1 MQKSFFLS
9 GIWCLGFNH
18 ICDSISCVAANPS
31 YYWLNSYKISYL
43 TLSAKGGSTMRRKER
58 EITDTHQL
66 QQILEEC
73 KVCRVAMQDK
83 DGLYLVPLNFGYQ
96 YQDGKLTLYLH
107 SSKEGRKISA
117 LSQNSSVCF
126 EMDCSHKLVEGDV
139 ACGQTAVKILNAWA
153 ETCKGLVRVKSLAN
167 DRTYDA
173 NGEIADPNEYLI
185 SINVHQMANAAE
197 IMRTDETLF
206 TKAQLSAFQTMMK
219 NVFYPAASD
228 FLAHK
233 EACKQHSW
241 LNWDLA
247 QMTSILSIGILCDD
261 QDKIN
266 EAILYFKY
274 GVGNGSID
282 NAVPFLHQDPDGHGV
297 LGQGQESGRDQGH
310 ATLCIAL
317 MGAFCQ
323 MAYNIGEDLF
333 AYQDNKVLAM
343 AEYTAKYNLWKDFD
357 DRSSTSNE
365 KFVYSKEGF
374 PYSFYENCSWQC
386 PALSSKEE
394 NDKSRGEIRPCWAL
408 IYYHYKTKGI
418 EAYYTKKFM
427 DGMGVEGG
435 GGHYGSTSGG
445 FDQLGFGTLM
455 YTKE

>member
-1 MQKSFFLS
+1 MDDKNWSATFPDWWNNYTYFYE
-9 GIWCLGFNH
+9 
-18 ICDSISCVAANPS
+18 DAAAA
-31 YYWLNSYKISYL
+31 Y
-43 TLSAKGGSTMRRKER
+43 
-58 EITDTHQL
+58 QL
-66 QQILEEC
+66 AL
-73 KVCRVAMQDK
+73 RW
-83 DGLYLVPLNFGYQ
+83 
-96 YQDGKLTLYLH
+96 KL
-107 SSKEGRKISA
+107 
-117 LSQNSSVCF
+117 
-126 EMDCSHKLVEGDV
+126 EGDI
-139 ACGQTAVKILNAWA
+139 ACGQAVVRILNEWA
-153 ETCKGLVRVKSLAN
+153 TTCKGLVRVKSLAN
-167 DRTYDA
+167 DRTYDP

-185 SINVHQMANAAE
+185 SINVHQMVNAAE

-206 TKAQLSAFQTMMK
+206 KKDELAAFQTMVK

-228 FLAHK
+228 FLAHR
-233 EACKQHSW
+233 ESCKQHSW

-261 QDKIN
+261 QDMIN

-274 GVGNGSID
+274 GVGNGCID
-282 NAVPFLHQDPDGHGV
+282 NAVPFLHQDPDGHGM

-310 ATLCIAL
+310 ATLCVSL

-333 AYQDNKVLAM
+333 AYDGNKVLAM

-357 DRSSTSNE
+357 DTSSTSDE
-365 KFVYSKEGF
+365 KFVYRKKDF
-374 PYSFYENCSWQC
+374 PYTYYENCSWQC
-386 PALSSKEE
+386 PELSSQEK

-408 IYYHYKTKGI
+408 IYNHYKTKGLD
-418 EAYYTKKFM
+418 AYYTKQFM

-455 YTKE
+455 YTRE

>member
-1 MQKSFFLS
+1 ML
-9 GIWCLGFNH
+9 
-18 ICDSISCVAANPS
+18 A
-31 YYWLNSYKISYL
+31 LN
-43 TLSAKGGSTMRRKER
+43 LSAC
-58 EITDTHQL
+58 TD
-66 QQILEEC
+66 IE
-73 KVCRVAMQDK
+73 
-83 DGLYLVPLNFGYQ
+83 DGTTDIDSWPAINEYTLNHPCMLHTDADFTYVKS
-96 YQDGKLTLYLH
+96 KLTQSPWSEGLAKLQ
-107 SSKEGRKISA
+107 SSGYSYSSYTPEAQEILGRMDKTNWSA
-117 LSQNSSVCF
+117 AFPDWWNNYTYFYEDAAAAYQLALRW
-126 EMDCSHKLVEGDV
+126 KLENDL
-139 ACGQTAVKILNAWA
+139 ACGQAAVRILNEWA
-153 ETCKGLVRVKSLAN
+153 TTCKGLVRVKSLAN
-167 DRTYDA
+167 DRTYDP

-185 SINVHQMANAAE
+185 SINVHQIVNAAE

-206 TKAQLSAFQTMMK
+206 KKDELAAFQTMVK

-233 EACKQHSW
+233 ESCKQHSW

-261 QDKIN
+261 QDMIN

-274 GVGNGSID
+274 GVGNGCID
-282 NAVPFLHQDPDGHGV
+282 NAVPFLHQDPDGHGM

-310 ATLCIAL
+310 ATLCVSL

-333 AYQDNKVLAM
+333 AYDGNKVLAM

-357 DRSSTSNE
+357 DTSSTSDE
-365 KFVYSKEGF
+365 KFVYRKKDF
-374 PYSFYENCSWQC
+374 PYTYYENCSWQC
-386 PALSSKEE
+386 PELSSQEE

-408 IYYHYKTKGI
+408 IYNHYKTKGLD
-418 EAYYTKKFM
+418 AYYTKQFM

-435 GGHYGSTSGG
+435 GGHYGGTSGG

-455 YTKE
+455 YTRE

>member
-1 MQKSFFLS
+1 ML
-9 GIWCLGFNH
+9 
-18 ICDSISCVAANPS
+18 A
-31 YYWLNSYKISYL
+31 LN
-43 TLSAKGGSTMRRKER
+43 LSAC
-58 EITDTHQL
+58 TD
-66 QQILEEC
+66 I
-73 KVCRVAMQDK
+73 
-83 DGLYLVPLNFGYQ
+83 
-96 YQDGKLTLYLH
+96 QDGTTDIDSWPAINEYTLNHPCMLHTDADFTYVKSKLTRTPW
-107 SSKEGRKISA
+107 SEGLDKLKNSGYSYSNYTPEAQEILGRMDDKNWSA
-117 LSQNSSVCF
+117 TFPDWWNNAAAAYQLALRW
-126 EMDCSHKLVEGDV
+126 KLEGDI
-139 ACGQTAVKILNAWA
+139 ACGQAAVRILNEWA
-153 ETCKGLVRVKSLAN
+153 TTCKGLVRVKSLAN
-167 DRTYDA
+167 DRTYDP

-185 SINVHQMANAAE
+185 SINVHQMVNAAE

-206 TKAQLSAFQTMMK
+206 KKDELAAFQTMVK

-228 FLAHK
+228 FLAHR
-233 EACKQHSW
+233 ESCKQHSW

-261 QDKIN
+261 QDMIN

-274 GVGNGSID
+274 GVGNGCID
-282 NAVPFLHQDPDGHGV
+282 NAVPFLHQDPDGHGM

-310 ATLCIAL
+310 ATLCVSL

-333 AYQDNKVLAM
+333 AYDGNKVLAM

-357 DRSSTSNE
+357 DTSSTSDE
-365 KFVYSKEGF
+365 KFVYRKKDF
-374 PYSFYENCSWQC
+374 PYTYYENCSWQC
-386 PALSSKEE
+386 PELSSQEK

-408 IYYHYKTKGI
+408 IYNHYKTKGLD
-418 EAYYTKKFM
+418 AYYTKQFM

-455 YTKE
+455 YTRE

>member
-1 MQKSFFLS
+1 MRTKIYILS
-9 GIWCLGFNH
+9 TML
-18 ICDSISCVAANPS
+18 A
-31 YYWLNSYKISYL
+31 LN
-43 TLSAKGGSTMRRKER
+43 LSAC
-58 EITDTHQL
+58 TD
-66 QQILEEC
+66 I
-73 KVCRVAMQDK
+73 
-83 DGLYLVPLNFGYQ
+83 
-96 YQDGKLTLYLH
+96 QDGTTDIDSCPAINEYTLNHPCMLQTDAEFTYVKSKLTQTPW
-107 SSKEGRKISA
+107 SEGLDKLKNSRYSYSNYTPEAQEILGRMDKTNWSA
-117 LSQNSSVCF
+117 TFPDWWNNYTYFYEDAAAAYQLALRW
-126 EMDCSHKLVEGDV
+126 KLENDL
-139 ACGQTAVKILNAWA
+139 ACGQAAVRILNEWA
-153 ETCKGLVRVKSLAN
+153 TTCKGLVRVKSLAN
-167 DRTYDA
+167 DRTYDP

-185 SINVHQMANAAE
+185 SINVHQMVNAAE

-206 TKAQLSAFQTMMK
+206 KKDELAAFQTMVK

-228 FLAHK
+228 FLAHR
-233 EACKQHSW
+233 ESCKQHSW

-261 QDKIN
+261 QDMIN

-274 GVGNGSID
+274 GVGNGCID
-282 NAVPFLHQDPDGHGV
+282 NAVPFLHQDPDGHGM

-310 ATLCIAL
+310 ATLCVSL

-333 AYQDNKVLAM
+333 AYDGNKVLAM

-357 DRSSTSNE
+357 DTSSTSDE
-365 KFVYSKEGF
+365 KFVYRKKDF
-374 PYSFYENCSWQC
+374 PYTYYENCSWQC
-386 PALSSKEE
+386 PELSSQEE

-408 IYYHYKTKGI
+408 IYNHYKTKGLD
-418 EAYYTKKFM
+418 AYYTKQFM

-455 YTKE
+455 YTRE

>member
-1 MQKSFFLS
+1 MKLKNIYMLFITL
-9 GIWCLGFNH
+9 L
-18 ICDSISCVAANPS
+18 A
-31 YYWLNSYKISYL
+31 LN
-43 TLSAKGGSTMRRKER
+43 LSAC
-58 EITDTHQL
+58 TDIEDGTTDIDSWPAINEYVLTHPCML
-66 QQILEEC
+66 HTASDFDYV
-73 KVCRVAMQDK
+73 KS
-83 DGLYLVPLNFGYQ
+83 
-96 YQDGKLTLYLH
+96 KLTMTPWN
-107 SSKEGRKISA
+107 EGLAKLQTSGYSDPTYTPEPQEVLGRMDKGNWASVFPEWWNNYTHFYEDAAAAYQLA
-117 LSQNSSVCF
+117 LRW
-126 EMDCSHKLVEGDV
+126 KLEGDA
-139 ACGQTAVKILNAWA
+139 ACGEAAVKILNAWA

-167 DRTYDA
+167 NRTYDP

-185 SINVHQMANAAE
+185 SINVHQMVNAAE

-206 TKAQLSAFQTMMK
+206 SKAQLTAFQNMVK
-219 NVFYPAASD
+219 SVFYPAASD

-274 GVGNGSID
+274 GVGNGTID
-282 NAVPFLHQDPDGHGV
+282 NAVPFLHPDPDGHGM

-333 AYQDNKVLAM
+333 GYQDNKVLAM
-343 AEYTAKYNLWKDFD
+343 AEYTAKYNLWNDFSN
-357 DRSSTSNE
+357 RTSTADE
-365 KFVYSKEGF
+365 YFKYRKKGF
-374 PYSFYENCSWQC
+374 PYTYYENCSWQC
-386 PALSSKEE
+386 PELSSKEE

-408 IYYHYKTKGI
+408 IYNHYKSEKGL
-418 EAYYTKKFM
+418 EAYYTRQFM

-435 GGHYGSTSGG
+435 GGHYGTTSGG
-445 FDQLGFGTLM
+445 FDQVGFGTLM
-455 YTKE
+455 YTRE

>member
-1 MQKSFFLS
+1 MRTKIYILS
-9 GIWCLGFNH
+9 TML
-18 ICDSISCVAANPS
+18 A
-31 YYWLNSYKISYL
+31 LN
-43 TLSAKGGSTMRRKER
+43 LSAC
-58 EITDTHQL
+58 TD
-66 QQILEEC
+66 I
-73 KVCRVAMQDK
+73 
-83 DGLYLVPLNFGYQ
+83 
-96 YQDGKLTLYLH
+96 QDGTTDIDSWPAINEYTLNHPCMLHTDADFTYVKSKLTQTPW
-107 SSKEGRKISA
+107 SEGLDKLKNSRYSYSNYTPEAQEILGRMDKTNWSA
-117 LSQNSSVCF
+117 TFPDWWNNYTYFYEDAAAAYQLALRW
-126 EMDCSHKLVEGDV
+126 KLENDL
-139 ACGQTAVKILNAWA
+139 ACGQAAVRILNEWA
-153 ETCKGLVRVKSLAN
+153 TTCKGLVRVKSLAN
-167 DRTYDA
+167 DRTYDP

-185 SINVHQMANAAE
+185 SINVHQMVNAAE

-206 TKAQLSAFQTMMK
+206 KKDELAAFQTMVK

-228 FLAHK
+228 FLAHR
-233 EACKQHSW
+233 ESCKQHSW

-261 QDKIN
+261 QDMIN

-274 GVGNGSID
+274 GVGNGCID
-282 NAVPFLHQDPDGHGV
+282 NAVPFLHQDPDGHGM

-310 ATLCIAL
+310 ATLVSL

-333 AYQDNKVLAM
+333 AYDGNKVLAM

-357 DRSSTSNE
+357 DTSSTSDE
-365 KFVYSKEGF
+365 KFVYRKKDF
-374 PYSFYENCSWQC
+374 PYTYYENCSWQC
-386 PALSSKEE
+386 PELSSQEE

-408 IYYHYKTKGI
+408 IYNHYKTKGLD
-418 EAYYTKKFM
+418 AYYTKQFM

-455 YTKE
+455 YTRE

>member
-1 MQKSFFLS
+1 MKFNNMLFLF
-9 GIWCLGFNH
+9 GLL
-18 ICDSISCVAANPS
+18 A
-31 YYWLNSYKISYL
+31 LN
-43 TLSAKGGSTMRRKER
+43 LSACTDIEDGTTDIDSWPAVNEYTLNHPCMLHTASDLSFVVSKLSESPWKEGLDKLKGS
-58 EITDTHQL
+58 
-66 QQILEEC
+66 
-73 KVCRVAMQDK
+73 
-83 DGLYLVPLNFGYQ
+83 GYS
-96 YQDGKLTLYLH
+96 H
-107 SSKEGRKISA
+107 SSYTPDPQEILGRMDSGNWGSVFPEWYNNYVSFYKDAAAAYQLA
-117 LSQNSSVCF
+117 LRW
-126 EMDCSHKLVEGDV
+126 KLEGDV
-139 ACGQTAVKILNAWA
+139 ACGQTAVNILNAWA

-185 SINVHQMANAAE
+185 SINVHQMVNAAE

-206 TKAQLSAFQTMMK
+206 TKAQLSAFQNMVK

-233 EACKQHSW
+233 EDCKQHSW

-274 GVGNGSID
+274 GVGNGGID

-297 LGQGQESGRDQGH
+297 LGQCQETGRDQGH
-310 ATLCIAL
+310 ATLCVAL

-333 AYQDNKVLAM
+333 AYDNNKVLAM
-343 AEYTAKYNLWKDFD
+343 TEYTAKYNLWKDFSNTSSPVD
-357 DRSSTSNE
+357 DN
-365 KFVYSKEGF
+365 FVYSKNGF
-374 PYSFYENCSWQC
+374 PYTYYENCSWQC
-386 PALSSKEE
+386 PSISSMEKD
-394 NDKSRGEIRPCWAL
+394 DKSRGSLRPCWAL
-408 IYYHYKTKGI
+408 IYNHYKANKGI
-418 EAYYTKKFM
+418 EAYYTKLFM

-435 GGHYGSTSGG
+435 GGHYGGDSGG
-445 FDQLGFGTLM
+445 FDQAGFGTLL
-455 YTKE
+455 YTR

>member
-1 MQKSFFLS
+1 MRTRNIFILFTMLA
-9 GIWCLGFNH
+9 LH
-18 ICDSISCVAANPS
+18 
-31 YYWLNSYKISYL
+31 
-43 TLSAKGGSTMRRKER
+43 LSAC
-58 EITDTHQL
+58 TDIEDGTTDIDSWPAINEYTLAHPCML
-66 QQILEEC
+66 HTAADLSY
-73 KVCRVAMQDK
+73 VAS
-83 DGLYLVPLNFGYQ
+83 
-96 YQDGKLTLYLH
+96 KLTVAPWSEGYDKLKNSGYSYAGYVPTPQEVLGRMDQGNWA
-107 SSKEGRKISA
+107 SKFPEWWNNYTYFYKDAAAAYQLA
-117 LSQNSSVCF
+117 LRW
-126 EMDCSHKLVEGDV
+126 KLEGDV

-261 QDKIN
+261 QENIN

>member
-1 MQKSFFLS
+1 MRTKIYILS
-9 GIWCLGFNH
+9 TML
-18 ICDSISCVAANPS
+18 A
-31 YYWLNSYKISYL
+31 LN
-43 TLSAKGGSTMRRKER
+43 LSAC
-58 EITDTHQL
+58 TD
-66 QQILEEC
+66 I
-73 KVCRVAMQDK
+73 
-83 DGLYLVPLNFGYQ
+83 
-96 YQDGKLTLYLH
+96 QDGTTDIDSWPAINEYTLNHPCMLHTDADFTYVKSKLTQTPW
-107 SSKEGRKISA
+107 SEGLDKLKNSRYSYSNYTPEAQEILGRMDKTNWSA
-117 LSQNSSVCF
+117 TFPDWWNNYTYFYEDAAAAYQLALRW
-126 EMDCSHKLVEGDV
+126 KLENDL
-139 ACGQTAVKILNAWA
+139 ACGQAAVRILNEWA
-153 ETCKGLVRVKSLAN
+153 TTCKGLVRVKSLAN
-167 DRTYDA
+167 DRTYDP

-185 SINVHQMANAAE
+185 SINVHQMVNAAE

-206 TKAQLSAFQTMMK
+206 KKDELAAFQTMVK

-228 FLAHK
+228 FLAHR
-233 EACKQHSW
+233 ESCKQHSW

-261 QDKIN
+261 QDMIN

-274 GVGNGSID
+274 GVGNGCID
-282 NAVPFLHQDPDGHGV
+282 NAVPFLHQDPDGHGM

-310 ATLCIAL
+310 ATLCVSL

-333 AYQDNKVLAM
+333 AYDGNKVLAM

-357 DRSSTSNE
+357 DTSSTSDE
-365 KFVYSKEGF
+365 KFVYRKKDF
-374 PYSFYENCSWQC
+374 PYTYYENCSWQC
-386 PALSSKEE
+386 PELSSQEE

-408 IYYHYKTKGI
+408 IYNHYN
-418 EAYYTKKFM
+418 AYYTKQFM

-455 YTKE
+455 YTRE